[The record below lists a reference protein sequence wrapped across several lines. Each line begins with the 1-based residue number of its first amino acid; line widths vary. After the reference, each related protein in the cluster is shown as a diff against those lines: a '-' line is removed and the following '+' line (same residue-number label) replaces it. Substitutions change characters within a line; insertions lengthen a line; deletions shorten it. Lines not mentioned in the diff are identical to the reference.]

1 MSETEAEVSEN
12 QQVESAETSSTPTM
26 LAGKYKDVDALE
38 VGYKELEAK
47 LGEKPELETDKLKEE
62 WQAELRA
69 DVPATA
75 EEYNFVMPEGILPEG
90 QEITFKGNDP
100 IMQEWKEFAHRKGL
114 TPAEFNEATALYV
127 RNELAQQPDIPA
139 EMEKLGENAQARL
152 DRVDMWSARHL
163 SAEAYGGIVRSSDKA
178 ELVMAME
185 EIMQLTK
192 DVSLEGNDAGPS
204 GQTTLAELQ
213 EMQGRVRKMKAGAE
227 REALNQKVSEGFKR
241 LTQAR

>member
-1 MSETEAEVSEN
+1 MSETENEVSEN
-12 QQVESAETSSTPTM
+12 QQIESTETSTAPTM

-38 VGYKELEAK
+38 AGYKELEAK
-47 LGEKPELETDKLKEE
+47 LGEKPEVETDKLHEE
-62 WQAELRA
+62 WLADLRK

-100 IMQEWKEFAHRKGL
+100 VMKEWKEFAHRKGL

-127 RNELAQQPDIPA
+127 KNELSQQPDIQA
-139 EMEKLGENAQARL
+139 ERAKLGENAQARL

-163 SAEAYGGIVRSSDKA
+163 SAEAYGAIVRSSDNA
-178 ELVMAME
+178 ELVIAME
-185 EIMQLTK
+185 EIMALTK
-192 DVSLEGNDAGPS
+192 DVSLEGNDASPS

-213 EMQGRVRKMKAGAE
+213 EMQKRVRGMKAGAE
-227 REALNQKVSEGFKR
+227 REALNQKVSEGVKR
-241 LTQAR
+241 LTQVR